1 MPVFSYQ
8 ASNYSGD
15 IVKDTLDAPDEAAV
29 VAHVQ
34 AQGLI
39 PVKIKKSSKLSLS
52 SSRSAG
58 KKVKA
63 ATLSIFTMELATLLE
78 AGLPLD
84 RSLNILIGM
93 EDSAEWRLV
102 LEDLLAQIKS
112 GNNLSTAMRKHDKV
126 FSDFYVGL
134 VHAGELSG
142 ALNTVLDR
150 LADYLERRAE
160 IRRSII
166 SALVYPIIVIV
177 IGFAILIYLLVGVV
191 PTFAEIVQRNK
202 VDAPFLSDIVFAMSS
217 GLINYWY
224 VALGLLLLLVLW
236 VRLQFRPNNR
246 EKLDAR
252 LLKMPLFGDLI
263 RKTELAKL
271 SRTLG
276 TMLTNG
282 VPLAT
287 ALRSMHE
294 SVGNKVLGHTIESA
308 TQALKG
314 GRGMAKVL
322 IESKEFPTL
331 GVQMMKVGEETGQME
346 KMLMKVA
353 DIYDKEVKNTTQ
365 SIVATLGPIAILTIA
380 VFAFF
385 LMAGVMLAIFSLNQ

>member
-1 MPVFSYQ
+1 
-8 ASNYSGD
+8 SNYSGD
-15 IVKDTLDAPDEAAV
+15 IIKDSLEAPDEAAV

-39 PVKIKKSSKLSLS
+39 PVKIKKSAKLSLAS
-52 SSRSAG
+52 KSNRGA
-58 KKVKA
+58 KVKSSI
-63 ATLSIFTMELATLLE
+63 LSIFTMELATLLE

-93 EDSAEWRLV
+93 EESADWRLV
-102 LEDLLAQIKS
+102 LEDLLVQIKS
-112 GNNLSTAMRKHDKV
+112 GKNLSEGMRKHPKI
-126 FSDFYVGL
+126 FSNFYVGL

-142 ALNTVLDR
+142 ALNTVLER

-160 IRRSII
+160 TRRSII
-166 SALVYPIIVIV
+166 FALIYPVIVIV
-177 IGFAILIYLLVGVV
+177 IGFAILLYLLVGVV

-202 VDAPFLSDIVFAMSS
+202 VDAPLLSDIVFAMSS
-217 GLINYWY
+217 GLIHYWY
-224 VALGLLLLLVLW
+224 VALALLVLLMIW
-236 VRLQFRPNNR
+236 VKIQLRPSHR
-246 EKLDAR
+246 EKLDAK
-252 LLKMPLFGDLI
+252 LLKTPLFGDLI

-276 TMLTNG
+276 TMLSNG

-287 ALRSMHE
+287 ALRSVHE
-294 SVGNKVLGHTIESA
+294 SVGNQVLGQTIESA
-308 TQALKG
+308 TQSLKG

-322 IESKEFPTL
+322 IESQAFPTL

-365 SIVATLGPIAILTIA
+365 SIVSVLGPIAILTIA

-385 LMAGVMLAIFSLNQ
+385 LMAGVMLAIFSLN

>member
-1 MPVFSYQ
+1 MPIFSYQ

-15 IVKDTLDAPDEAAV
+15 IIKDTLEAPDEAAV

-34 AQGLI
+34 SQGLI

-52 SSRSAG
+52 SNRSG
-58 KKVKA
+58 GSKIKP

-93 EDSAEWRLV
+93 EESADWRLV

-112 GNNLSTAMRKHDKV
+112 GNHLSEAMRKHDKV

-142 ALNTVLDR
+142 ALNTVLER

-160 IRRSII
+160 TRRSVIF
-166 SALVYPIIVIV
+166 ALIYPVIVII
-177 IGFAILIYLLVGVV
+177 IGFAILLYLLVGVV

-202 VDAPFLSDIVFAMSS
+202 VDAPLLSDIVFAMSN

-224 VALGLLLLLVLW
+224 VALGLVVLLILW
-236 VRLQFRPNNR
+236 GRMQFRPSNR

-287 ALRSMHE
+287 ALRSVHE
-294 SVGNKVLGHTIESA
+294 SVGNKILGQTIESA

-322 IESKEFPTL
+322 IESKAFPTL

-353 DIYDKEVKNTTQ
+353 DIYDKEVKNATQ
-365 SIVATLGPIAILTIA
+365 SIVSVLGPMAILTIA

-385 LMAGVMLAIFSLNQ
+385 LMAGVMLAIFSLS